1 MESLNKD
8 RATRHQKSKILAGIL
23 IIGFGII
30 FLMDRTGMHVPHWI
44 LSWKTILIAA
54 GAVTLYKHNF
64 MHFFGYVMIGVGGIF
79 MLNEVYPDM
88 VDRRLILPILVIV
101 FGTITIVKAIK
112 PGKNNRRRRGKPG
125 KSFAFDG
132 EVDVESDDF
141 ISASTFFG
149 GVTKNIVTKNFKGA
163 DFVTAFG
170 GTEINMTK
178 ADMQEPVSVN
188 SNTVFGGLTI
198 IVPSNWKINSELT
211 TAFGSVEDK
220 RPIMNDSAQDPSK
233 TLTLKGNCFFGGVE
247 IHSYI

>member
-1 MESLNKD
+1 MEKLNKD
-8 RATRHQKSKILAGIL
+8 RATRHQNAKILAGVL
-23 IIGFGII
+23 IIGFGIT
-30 FLMDRTGMHVPHWI
+30 FLLDRTGMNVPNWI

-54 GAVTLYKHNF
+54 GVVTLYKHNF
-64 MHFFGYVMIGVGGIF
+64 NHFFGYVMIAVGAVF
-79 MLNEVYPDM
+79 MINEFNPNFI
-88 VDRRLILPILVIV
+88 DRRLILPIIIIV
-101 FGTITIVKAIK
+101 FGTITIIKAIK
-112 PGKNNRRRRGKPG
+112 PGNNRRRRNKPG

-149 GVTKNIVTKNFKGA
+149 GVNKNVVTKNFQGA

-170 GTEINMTK
+170 GTEVNMTK
-178 ADMQEPVSVN
+178 ADMQAPVTIN

-247 IHSYI
+247 IHSYL

>member
-1 MESLNKD
+1 M
-8 RATRHQKSKILAGIL
+8 
-23 IIGFGII
+23 
-30 FLMDRTGMHVPHWI
+30 
-44 LSWKTILIAA
+44 IAV
-54 GAVTLYKHNF
+54 GAVFMINEFNPNF
-64 MHFFGYVMIGVGGIF
+64 I
-79 MLNEVYPDM
+79 
-88 VDRRLILPILVIV
+88 DRRLILPIIIIV
-101 FGTITIVKAIK
+101 FGTITIIKAIK
-112 PGKNNRRRRGKPG
+112 PGNNRRRRNKPG

-149 GVTKNIVTKNFKGA
+149 GVNKNVVTKNFQGA

-170 GTEINMTK
+170 GTEVNMTK
-178 ADMQEPVSVN
+178 ADMQAPVTIN

-247 IHSYI
+247 IHSYL

>member
-1 MESLNKD
+1 MEKLNKD
-8 RATRHQKSKILAGIL
+8 RATRHQNAKILAGVL
-23 IIGFGII
+23 IIGFGIT
-30 FLMDRTGMHVPHWI
+30 FLLERTGMNVPNWI

-54 GAVTLYKHNF
+54 GVVTLYKHNF
-64 MHFFGYVMIGVGGIF
+64 NHFFGYVMIAVGAVF
-79 MLNEVYPDM
+79 MINEFNPNFI
-88 VDRRLILPILVIV
+88 DRRLILPIIIIV
-101 FGTITIVKAIK
+101 FGTITIIKAIK
-112 PGKNNRRRRGKPG
+112 PGNNRRRRNKPG

-149 GVTKNIVTKNFKGA
+149 GVNKNVVTKNFQGA

-170 GTEINMTK
+170 GTEVNMTK
-178 ADMQEPVSVN
+178 ADMQAPVTIN

-247 IHSYI
+247 IHSYL